1 MQMTRSLIYVPTS
14 GARCNLEKAR
24 VAVSEKPGIFA
35 VDANH
40 LSNLLRIDY
49 DRDRVSLAQIRIAI
63 KEACERQ
70 LGIVQFIE
78 NLP

>member
-1 MQMTRSLIYVPTS
+1 
-14 GARCNLEKAR
+14 LEKAR
-24 VAVSEKPGIFA
+24 VAVSEKLGIFA

-49 DRDRVSLAQIRIAI
+49 DHDRISLAQIRSAI

-70 LGIVQFIE
+70 PGIVQFIE

>member
-1 MQMTRSLIYVPTS
+1 M
-14 GARCNLEKAR
+14 EKAR
-24 VAVSEKPGIFA
+24 VAVSEKLGIFA

-49 DRDRVSLAQIRIAI
+49 DHDRISLAQIRSAI

-70 LGIVQFIE
+70 PGIVQFIE